1 MKYIVRFSGQFK
13 KSFKLCK
20 RRGYDM
26 SHLETVIRIL
36 SDEGQL
42 PAEYKPHILSGKY
55 AGIWECHVEPDWL
68 LLWTQNDKE
77 LILLLL
83 DTGTHS
89 DIF

>member
-1 MKYIVRFSGQFK
+1 
-13 KSFKLCK
+13 
-20 RRGYDM
+20 M
-26 SHLETVIRIL
+26 SHVETVIRIL